1 MFLKQTFLYSF
12 LIYFSFAFA
21 QETNIILPNLIDSV
35 NLKVLN
41 FSNGDLLNK
50 VIYEKE
56 QPDFK
61 AVWEGN
67 IKKPEVLITKS
78 GEYIYNNI
86 ALRDKK
92 NICPNNKK
100 PVNTTFVKTYLI
112 NPTSEINLKTNKYL
126 FHTPSCDQ
134 PSFYDILP
142 RRMLILSDPPFDFIE
157 GGDNGILVSSL
168 HIRAFDFDSIELWSL
183 PSYSG
188 GPTRCVYETY
198 TDYFKSNQLSS
209 KVLLKPFYNNFK
221 SQLSNYLAFH
231 SNKLTDSSI
240 QIFWKFENQKPV
252 VYVKSNSLSGT
263 DNYKIQSI
271 LEHNIPP
278 PVYEGSYLN
287 TKDTLL
293 VRIFKN
299 NVRFTKGRF
308 NEIYD
313 SLASFEFKNHIRS
326 SLLEQNLIKCMSVKS
341 KVKFLHSKNTFY
353 FDNELRALESTLY
366 KVKCPGPLKSIYA
379 IIPGLGIRQFKG
391 LNVNLEKK
399 SKKIL
404 RASLTFATMS
414 IVSKLISDHYYRLFL
429 ENSSGAFS
437 KINYTT
443 ANTSNKIYL
452 ASAGIFTSLL
462 FVDFSWTFALGLK
475 SKKLQHQTNKGLRK
489 LHKND
494 IWL

>member
-1 MFLKQTFLYSF
+1 MFLKQTFLF
-12 LIYFSFAFA
+12 CFIINFSFAFA
-21 QETNIILPNLIDSV
+21 QETNIILPSLIDSV

-41 FSNGDLLNK
+41 FSNGDLLNN
-50 VIYEKE
+50 VIYENE
-56 QPDFK
+56 HPDFK
-61 AVWEGN
+61 VVWNKN
-67 IKKPEVLITKS
+67 ITKPEVLITKS
-78 GEYIYNNI
+78 GEYIYNYKSLI
-86 ALRDKK
+86 DKR
-92 NICPNNKK
+92 NLCPNNKK
-100 PVNTTFVKTYLI
+100 VITIELLKDN
-112 NPTSEINLKTNKYL
+112 EINKIKNSKNFFLE
-126 FHTPSCDQ
+126 FFPSCTESAYYEIAQDYLLLTGDRPFLKNEWSEDLQ
-134 PSFYDILP
+134 K
-142 RRMLILSDPPFDFIE
+142 LSSTE
-157 GGDNGILVSSL
+157 
-168 HIRAFDFDSIELWSL
+168 HIRYLNFNKIEILEL

-209 KVLLKPFYNNFK
+209 KVLLKPYYNKFK
-221 SQLSNYLAFH
+221 NQLSHYLAFH
-231 SNKLTDSSI
+231 SDQFTDSSF

-263 DNYKIQSI
+263 VNYKIQSI

-287 TKDTLL
+287 TKDTIL

-299 NVRFTKGRF
+299 NVRSTKGRF

-341 KVKFLHSKNTFY
+341 KVKFLHSENTFY

-404 RASLTFATMS
+404 RASLTFATIS

-429 ENSSGAFS
+429 DNSSGAFS

-462 FVDFSWTFALGLK
+462 FVDFTWTFALGLK

>member
-1 MFLKQTFLYSF
+1 MFLKQTFLICF
-12 LIYFSFAFA
+12 IIYYSFAFA
-21 QETNIILPNLIDSV
+21 QETNILLPNLIDSV
-35 NLKVLN
+35 NLKVVN
-41 FSNGDLLNK
+41 FSNGVPLDK
-50 VIYEKE
+50 IIYQNEHPKY
-56 QPDFK
+56 DSI
-61 AVWEGN
+61 WN
-67 IKKPEVLITKS
+67 RHINKPEVLITKS
-78 GEYIYNNI
+78 GEYIYNNY
-86 ALRDKK
+86 ALIDKK
-92 NICPNNKK
+92 NVCPNNKK
-100 PVNTTFVKTYLI
+100 PINSSFATTYLI
-112 NPTSEINLKTNKYL
+112 YTKQKIIIKNNEYL
-126 FHTPSCDQ
+126 IYLPGCDQ
-134 PSFYDILP
+134 PGVYEKP
-142 RRMLILSDPPFDFIE
+142 RKRMLMLSDPRFDILE
-157 GGDNGILVSSL
+157 GGDHGEVTSKRIK
-168 HIRAFDFDSIELWSL
+168 IFDFDSVLIDNIS
-183 PSYSG
+183 SYSG

-209 KVLLKPFYNNFK
+209 KVLLKPYFNNFK
-221 SQLSNYLAFH
+221 NQLSNYLAFH

-313 SLASFEFKNHIRS
+313 SLASFEFKSHIRS
-326 SLLEQNLIKCMSVKS
+326 SLLEQNLIKCMTIKT
-341 KVKFLHSKNTFY
+341 KVKFLHSMNTFY
-353 FDNELRALESTLY
+353 FDNELRALESTLF

-429 ENSSGAFS
+429 DNSSGAFS

-452 ASAGIFTSLL
+452 ASAGVFTSLL
-462 FVDFSWTFALGLK
+462 FVDFTWTFALGLK